1 MAVGKG
7 LKGKLFL
14 FALNTLAL
22 ILIALAYFRTLWAF
36 ILLPLL
42 ITLSIIKPQLTIPI
56 LILLVPFSLGVKSI
70 QVMIALLIIHA
81 LLALEVYKA
90 RHSLT
95 PISTCLLLASPN
107 FSSIL
112 PPVAVIPL
120 FSFSKDITGGISCL
134 ILSLIAL
141 SLYINVNIIGD
152 SLLMP
157 IHVTQKVPLSNY
169 GYHSLPLYDK
179 LSPLYDPIAGLIQLL
194 LRNPGVLLAIA
205 CYTILIVLGYI
216 VYSRRYTLTNAI
228 LSSALVEI
236 LAFTSNIALLTL
248 MNIVLKVSFIDLV
261 VSSILC
267 TGVST
272 MLSVTFH
279 FASNVLA
286 RVKYGDKGKELELYF
301 EYKNTK
307 YPTLNDVGD
316 MEDIKEELYMSIIL
330 PLRRDI
336 SKHYGI
342 KPAKGILLFG
352 PPGCGKT
359 FIMKAIA
366 NTFKFK
372 FYYLKLDEIL
382 SKWYGESERRVAQ
395 IFELARRN
403 APAIIFIDEI
413 DSIAKR
419 RDLYVSDDVA
429 PRMLS
434 IILSY
439 LDGLNP
445 LEGVIVV
452 AATNRPDLLDPA
464 LLRPG
469 RFDKLIYV
477 PLPDE
482 KARTEIF
489 KVHLRGK
496 PLAEDV
502 DPQFLAAITEG
513 YTAADIKE
521 LVDEVCRKVALEA
534 YRTGIKRKITLNDFL
549 EVLRVMKPSVTKEDI
564 EKYERCRKRFERRL
578 FRRVGIPKYE
588 RQIKVRRMMS
598 LRR

>member
-1 MAVGKG
+1 MAVGRG

-22 ILIALAYFRTLWAF
+22 ILIALAYFKTLWAF

-42 ITLSIIKPQLTIPI
+42 ITLSIVKPQLTIPI

-70 QVMIALLIIHA
+70 QVIIALLIIHA

-112 PPVAVIPL
+112 PPIAIIPL
-120 FSFSKDITGGISCL
+120 FSFSKDITRGIGCL
-134 ILSLIAL
+134 VLSLIAL
-141 SLYINVNIIGD
+141 SLYMNINIVDD
-152 SLLMP
+152 SIFMP
-157 IHVTQKVPLSNY
+157 IHVTQKVSLSNY
-169 GYHSLPLYDK
+169 GYQSLPLYDK
-179 LSPLYDPIAGLIQLL
+179 LSPLYDPVAGLIQLL
-194 LRNPGVLLAIA
+194 LRNPEVLLAIA
-205 CYTILIVLGYI
+205 CYTILVVLGYI
-216 VYSRRYTLTNAI
+216 VYSRRYTLANAI
-228 LSSALVEI
+228 LSSALVET
-236 LAFTSNIALLTL
+236 LALASNIALLTL
-248 MNIVLKVSFIDLV
+248 MNIISSVSFRNLAV
-261 VSSILC
+261 NFMLC
-267 TGVST
+267 IGIST

-279 FASNVLA
+279 FAGNVLT
-286 RVKYGDKGKELELYF
+286 RVKHEDKGRELGLYF

-330 PLRRDI
+330 PLKRDI
-336 SKHYGI
+336 SRHYGI

-382 SKWYGESERRVAQ
+382 SKWYGESERRIAQ

-477 PLPDE
+477 PPPDE

-534 YRTGIKRKITLNDFL
+534 YRTGVKRKITLNDFL

-564 EKYERCRKRFERRL
+564 ERYERFRKRFERRL
-578 FRRVGIPKYE
+578 LRRVGIPKYE
-588 RQIKVRRMMS
+588 RQVKVHRMMS